1 MSDKNQQQQKKGSE
15 WSLFEE
21 LAPSNPPPAQL
32 QQLGSMNAI
41 NKSTSSLSG
50 PFPPSTAT
58 NASADG
64 KLNLTPEEEKAYS
77 HFFKVAD
84 LGSKGVVGADSAV
97 AFMMKSGLNTGILG
111 EVWQNADTGSKGYLT
126 RDEFYK
132 ALKLIAIAQSGKG
145 VNPTLLHS
153 STPVPSFEGMRV
165 PGTSTE
171 SISNPAAA
179 SPFSV
184 ATHGTGSSLKS
195 TTPSVVA
202 THLTGNKLTPQFTGN
217 SRQPVVSHATGS
229 TIGSVA
235 THATGQGS
243 STTTPAAVTAAAP
256 VTPEERQRLNAAFQ
270 KCSPVDGYV
279 SGEVARDLFMK
290 SQLPNETLAKIWQLV
305 DTSGAGRL
313 NSDQFLVAMWLITRT
328 KQGLLREVPR
338 ELPRAVWDAVASG
351 GGGGVGEETA
361 RPGTPGPFSPVPTPE
376 GSRRASMMPPLP
388 HLSGDTAKW
397 IIPPGEV
404 SQSTLYFQQIDKE
417 KKGFVTGQES
427 FEFFVKSGLPQT
439 ELAQIWDLSCIET
452 PGRLRVEEFAVAM
465 WLIRARKGGRP
476 IPSTLPM
483 DLVPPILRGG
493 RGTETPATPAANAG
507 FSDAF
512 GFSAAAAAPSG
523 TSSFTTPGA
532 SSMYTPG
539 QSLSS
544 PPLSRLP
551 TSASL
556 DASIASR
563 QTEVAHL
570 RQSLTTTTTDIA
582 SLRPQIEVLRQ
593 QRTELDREY
602 RELSDKRNEL
612 VVELSTL
619 RAVWETEGGLVE
631 EVRAMVDRERGEV
644 GMIEGEVRNA
654 RVGIEGLKHARE
666 EMEREL
672 EEVRGYVNGLRAEVA
687 GLRTEYGTRS
697 SGLSVLRE
705 EVEGVQR
712 ERGETEMQMTRVREE
727 LSKVVAEAGYEKAK
741 VEQERG
747 RLERVKQQL
756 VDAQKHLEQEQ
767 ARLEMTRKERVHV
780 QAQIDAVNGDK
791 ARIEKE
797 TRNVQLE
804 QTQPQ
809 VGSSGDGIQSG
820 ALESAPAPPAALPG
834 LLDTS
839 MMSVGGSVDGESP
852 KKSAPPPPPP
862 ASKKPNRKPTDAAT
876 PTGGAAPSPLTP
888 TMDAS
893 AVANHTNVPL
903 VDLLRKGSTGS
914 TMSSKSKLS
923 SHQSVKEKDEFDALF
938 EANLPRK
945 GMSQSVLDTSGL
957 KSASSMGGG
966 SEGAVSGGAAAAGA
980 MGGASSARRASAGDI
995 LGSIKAGDSA
1005 SVKSLGAVSVGGL
1018 TVGMNNPVTT
1028 GEGSSV
1034 KSENVGVG
1042 MVVTGDNVS
1051 ERVVFEERFPAV
1063 EGGQIGSHGVLAQSA
1078 GSGEQRTT
1086 EEGDVPPPVYSTTE
1100 QAAANNNNNPSS
1112 SGTAAVQHT
1121 PPIFPPTLDID
1132 QEFQNAFATST
1143 SSQPPSGSSDASA
1156 SMRPVSEAFD
1166 FGTATTNTDEAFKF
1180 DTTFETSFVGTPFSG
1195 SGDADFG
1202 GFQSNT
1208 ISGGGAGEKGQQ
1220 SRMMMSVDDVFANA
1234 PAGFTSMSGAS
1245 GSGNV
1250 FAAFDVPQTST
1261 PTGMAG
1267 AVGTVNGAGGDMF
1280 GFQDFG
1286 EVEDVFGTPGAF
1298 SASGTAAAAATGDAA
1313 FGFDAV
1319 NVKEQGAVAS
1329 AGETQQQPPQ
1339 PPQQQQDDAEEVKSV
1354 MAMGFTKQQAITALE
1369 STGWDVAK
1377 AVDSL
1382 LQ

>member
-1 MSDKNQQQQKKGSE
+1 MGDKNQQQQKKGSE
-15 WSLFEE
+15 WSLFED
-21 LAPSNPPPAQL
+21 LAPSIAAAPQQPQ
-32 QQLGSMNAI
+32 QHHQLGSMKAI

-50 PFPPSTAT
+50 PFTST
-58 NASADG
+58 NATAEG

-84 LGSKGVVGADSAV
+84 VGSKGIVGADSAV

-145 VNPTLLHS
+145 VNTALLHS

-171 SISNPAAA
+171 SISNAA
-179 SPFSV
+179 PFSV

-195 TTPSVVA
+195 TTASGVA

-217 SRQPVVSHATGS
+217 SRQQPVASHATGS
-229 TIGSVA
+229 TLASVA

-243 STTTPAAVTAAAP
+243 TTTTPAAATAAAP
-256 VTPEERQRLNAAFQ
+256 VTPEERQRLTAAFQ

-290 SQLPNETLAKIWQLV
+290 SQLPTETLAKIWQLV

-328 KQGLLREVPR
+328 KQGLLRDVPR
-338 ELPRAVWDAVASG
+338 ELPKAVWDAVA
-351 GGGGVGEETA
+351 GGGVGEESP

-376 GSRRASMMPPLP
+376 GSRRTSVMPPPPLS
-388 HLSGDTAKW
+388 HVSGDSTKW
-397 IIPPGEV
+397 IIPPAEL

-476 IPSTLPM
+476 IPNSLPVE
-483 DLVPPILRGG
+483 LVPPVLRAG
-493 RGTETPATPAANAG
+493 RGTETPSTPAANAG

-512 GFSAAAAAPSG
+512 GFPPAPAVPSG
-523 TSSFTTPGA
+523 TLSFTTPS

-539 QSLSS
+539 QSMSLSS

-570 RQSLTTTTTDIA
+570 RQSLTTTTTDIT

-631 EVRAMVDRERGEV
+631 EVRAMVERERGEV
-644 GMIEGEVRNA
+644 GMVEGEVRNA
-654 RVGIEGLKHARE
+654 RLGIEGLKRARE

-672 EEVRGYVNGLRAEVA
+672 EEVRGYVSGLRAEVA
-687 GLRTEYGTRS
+687 GLRTEYGTRA
-697 SGLSVLRE
+697 SGLSGLKE
-705 EVEGVQR
+705 EVEAVQR
-712 ERGETEMQMTRVREE
+712 ERGEMEMQMTRVREE

-756 VDAQKHLEQEQ
+756 VDAKKHLEEGQ
-767 ARLEMTRKERVHV
+767 ARLEMTRKERVNV
-780 QAQIDAVNGDK
+780 QAQIDAVNADK

-797 TRNVQLE
+797 TRNVQVE
-804 QTQPQ
+804 QQ
-809 VGSSGDGIQSG
+809 GGSGDGQHSG
-820 ALESAPAPPAALPG
+820 GAPESTFESSSAAPPPG

-839 MMSVGGSVDGESP
+839 MMSAVGSVDGESP

-862 ASKKPNRKPTDAAT
+862 ASKKPNRKPTDVAT
-876 PTGGAAPSPLTP
+876 PTGGTGLSLLTP
-888 TMDAS
+888 TMDS
-893 AVANHTNVPL
+893 PAVGNHSGVPL

-914 TMSSKSKLS
+914 TMSSRSKMS

-945 GMSQSVLDTSGL
+945 GVSQSVLDTSGV
-957 KSASSMGGG
+957 KNAGVGMSGG
-966 SEGAVSGGAAAAGA
+966 SEGAGGAG
-980 MGGASSARRASAGDI
+980 RRASAGDI
-995 LGSIKAGDSA
+995 LGPIKVGDSA

-1018 TVGMNNPVTT
+1018 TVGMNNPVSMT
-1028 GEGSSV
+1028 GEGASG
-1034 KSENVGVG
+1034 KSEPLGEDKS
-1042 MVVTGDNVS
+1042 VTRGDSDS
-1051 ERVVFEERFPAV
+1051 ERVVFEERFPASAV
-1063 EGGQIGSHGVLAQSA
+1063 DEQLGIHGGLAQSA
-1078 GSGEQRTT
+1078 VSGEQGTSV
-1086 EEGDVPPPVYSTTE
+1086 EGDVLPPVYSMTE
-1100 QAAANNNNNPSS
+1100 QAAANNNNNSNNPSS
-1112 SGTAAVQHT
+1112 SGTAAAMTHT

-1132 QEFQNAFATST
+1132 QEFQNAFATSP
-1143 SSQPPSGSSDASA
+1143 SSQPPSGSSDGASA

-1166 FGTATTNTDEAFKF
+1166 FGTTTTNTEEAFKF
-1180 DTTFETSFVGTPFSG
+1180 DTTFDTSFVGTPFSN
-1195 SGDADFG
+1195 SGDGEFG

-1208 ISGGGAGEKGQQ
+1208 ISGAGGEKGG
-1220 SRMMMSVDDVFANA
+1220 RMMSVDDVFANA
-1234 PAGFTSMSGAS
+1234 PAGFTTTMSGT
-1245 GSGNV
+1245 GGNV

-1267 AVGTVNGAGGDMF
+1267 GNANGAGGDMF

-1286 EVEDVFGTPGAF
+1286 EVEDVFGTPGGF
-1298 SASGTAAAAATGDAA
+1298 SASGNAANTTPGGEA

-1319 NVKEQGAVAS
+1319 NGKEQGA
-1329 AGETQQQPPQ
+1329 GETQPQ